1 MKSSF
6 FVFFIFTFLRLNAQI
21 NISFV
26 KHLDEHKLYKE
37 ELCYLNELENKNA
50 PLDSVHYLYAK
61 LFLKQEVDSLF
72 FKHYILSENLFN
84 TDTSAIRY
92 ASYYFLRHKNS
103 FYQNLWFNKF
113 QNTNTNS
120 INFDIINF
128 YNNPS
133 LDINS
138 NLHVNPKLIN
148 DINYYRKLNKKN
160 PYVAGA
166 LSAAV
171 PGLGKL
177 YGKQPSSAFVTFFSH
192 CIYAAQSIESI
203 KKFGIKNGFSIFS
216 VSFFSL
222 FYMSNI
228 YGSYHDLNQRK
239 KQYKKQLLLD
249 AEKYMH
255 INYPADLY

>member
-1 MKSSF
+1 M
-6 FVFFIFTFLRLNAQI
+6 
-21 NISFV
+21 
-26 KHLDEHKLYKE
+26 
-37 ELCYLNELENKNA
+37 
-50 PLDSVHYLYAK
+50 
-61 LFLKQEVDSLF
+61 
-72 FKHYILSENLFN
+72 
-84 TDTSAIRY
+84 
-92 ASYYFLRHKNS
+92 
-103 FYQNLWFNKF
+103 
-113 QNTNTNS
+113 
-120 INFDIINF
+120 
-128 YNNPS
+128 
-133 LDINS
+133 
-138 NLHVNPKLIN
+138 
-148 DINYYRKLNKKN
+148 
-160 PYVAGA
+160 
-166 LSAAV
+166 

-249 AEKYMH
+249 AEKYLH